1 MSAPITKDQLNFTLG
16 NLTYIGPDYDA
27 GHAPIVKQGRKHGIH
42 GWVARLASAVKEWNY
57 RRTVVQELALM
68 TDRELSDIG
77 LTRSDI
83 SRVFDPAFAAGYAR
97 GRDYI
102 AY

>member
-1 MSAPITKDQLNFTLG
+1 MSAPITKDQLTFSLG

-27 GHAPIVKQGRKHGIH
+27 GDVAAVKPDRKRGVR
-42 GWVARLASAVKEWNY
+42 GWLNRLATALTEWNY
-57 RRTVVQELALM
+57 RRTVAQELSLM

-83 SRVFDPAFAAGYAR
+83 GRVFDPAFASECAR
-97 GRDYI
+97 GRDYV